1 MDQPQAHQQ
10 DQRKGGRKLDMGE
23 VSGSF
28 AIADRVT
35 LNLKAQDSK
44 MSEGLVSGGTGGA
57 AQSRLATNKKTAKR
71 RNAKNT
77 QSQYAT
83 QIKEAAQA
91 QS

>member
-1 MDQPQAHQQ
+1 
-10 DQRKGGRKLDMGE
+10 MGE

-57 AQSRLATNKKTAKR
+57 AQSRPATNKKTAKR

-77 QSQYAT
+77 QSQYTT
-83 QIKEAAQA
+83 QLKEVAQA

>member
-1 MDQPQAHQQ
+1 MSD
-10 DQRKGGRKLDMGE
+10 

-44 MSEGLVSGGTGGA
+44 VSEGQASGATGVA
-57 AQSRLATNKKTAKR
+57 SQSRASANKKTAKR
-71 RNAKNT
+71 RNSKNP
-77 QSQYAT
+77 QPQYAA
-83 QIKEAAQA
+83 QLKEEAQA

>member
-1 MDQPQAHQQ
+1 
-10 DQRKGGRKLDMGE
+10 MGE

-83 QIKEAAQA
+83 QLKEAAQA
-91 QS
+91 QT